1 MLRKFHSVSIAE
13 FNRFVKDFKF
23 TRRITEVHLHH
34 TWRPTIENYNGHD
47 TILGMWRYHTQ
58 TRGWSDI
65 GQHVTIAPDG
75 MIWIGRNFN
84 WSPASAK
91 GFNGNRSAGP
101 FMIEVIGDFD
111 HGREALAGDQKRS
124 VLAVIKC
131 IQKNDNLKASN
142 LRFHREMSTKTCPG
156 QSVDKAQLIA
166 DIERFSFSSDEART
180 DRSAPYPPSASRVG
194 ELIESMKPDSTQ
206 TDTDEMSDAEHSTEH
221 EPLSGFSGSARGEN
235 PINDAMLDRLADHA
249 VLLNNGR
256 FSQSNMLD
264 TTKGDVDRIFN
275 VLIPREIE
283 VAKHKNRKAIILFY
297 AHGGLVKEAR
307 ALSIAAKQVDFWRN
321 NNVYPVFFIWKTGL
335 AETLKN
341 LVQDSKN
348 KSTTGSRGL
357 IGDITDEAVEEL
369 SRIIGGDTIWAGMKD
384 NARISNEKSGGG
396 EYIAGKIAA
405 LVSRHANDV
414 EIHTVGHSAGSIFN
428 AHFMKSIIDK
438 GGWIKSAHF
447 LAPAI
452 SRKDFNKNVAPF
464 LGDSI
469 GHLTLFTMIK
479 RLEKADTVAGI
490 YRKSLLYLVYG
501 ALEDKRNTDI
511 LGLELSLR
519 SNRKLT
525 KLFGLGKKSSKLAE
539 VVWSPS
545 NDIAGGSASQ
555 SKSHGGFDDDPATMQ
570 SVARRILDKRGGEP
584 IPPFPENGSRDPGG
598 PDGPGSDYW
607 RDQFDFPQSLEY
619 LQQQSSENPPS
630 SATSAPFSESGS
642 SSSTTFSG
650 NRRAL
655 CIGIDAYT
663 SSPLNGCVNDAKL
676 WRQTLQ
682 GLGFETQMMLDNEAT
697 GENILSAVGNLIRN
711 SSAGDNLVIQ
721 FAGHGTQFL
730 DSSGDEREGDTPG
743 YDECLCAVDCDFKEA
758 GLVIDDDLRRKI
770 DQLPDQVRL
779 TCFFDCC
786 HSGTATR
793 VAQLRSRASGGSN
806 RKARRLVATP
816 QMKALYQQKIAGM
829 YKARSTV
836 SSTQK
841 EVLFSACRSSELAYE
856 KNGQGDFT
864 RIATDVMK
872 RRAGSMNN
880 VDFLEFVLQ
889 KFGDDRAQ
897 TPELDCEASLRK
909 QSFLAD

>member
-1 MLRKFHSVSIAE
+1 MSRKFHSVSIAE

-23 TRRITEVHLHH
+23 TRRVTEVHVHH
-34 TWRPTIENYNGHD
+34 TWRPTKKNYNGHD

-58 TRGWSDI
+58 TCGWSDI

-75 MIWIGRNFN
+75 KIWLCRNFN

-91 GFNGNRSAGP
+91 GFNGNNSAGP
-101 FMIEVIGDFD
+101 FMIEIIGDFD

-131 IQKNDNLKASN
+131 IQKKNNLGASN

-156 QSVDKAQLIA
+156 ESLDKAQLIV
-166 DIERFSFSSDEART
+166 DIERFSFSNDEARS
-180 DRSAPYPPSASRVG
+180 DRSAPFPPSASRVG
-194 ELIESMKPDSTQ
+194 ELIESMKPDTAQ
-206 TDTDEMSDAEHSTEH
+206 TDDMSDAEHSTEH
-221 EPLSGFSGSARGEN
+221 EPLSNFSGAARGED
-235 PINDAMLDRLADHA
+235 PINDAMLDQLADHA

-283 VAKHKNRKAIILFY
+283 VAKHEKRKAKILFY
-297 AHGGLVKEAR
+297 AHGGLVKETR
-307 ALSIAAKQVDFWRN
+307 ALGIAAKQLDYWRSVK
-321 NNVYPVFFIWKTGL
+321 VYPVFFIWKTGL

-341 LVQDSKN
+341 LVQDANSKTE
-348 KSTTGSRGL
+348 SGSRGL

-369 SRIIGGDTIWAGMKD
+369 SRLIGGDTIWTGMKD
-384 NARISNEKSGGG
+384 NACIANENAGGG

-405 LVSRHANDV
+405 LINQHPNDI
-414 EIHTVGHSAGSIFN
+414 EIHTLGHSAGSIFN
-428 AHFMKSIIDK
+428 AHFMKSIINK
-438 GGWIKSAHF
+438 GGNVKTAHF

-452 SRKDFNKNVAPF
+452 SRKEFNKKVAPF

-490 YRKSLLYLVYG
+490 YRKSLLYLIYG

-519 SNRKLT
+519 GNRKLS
-525 KLFGLGKKSSKLAE
+525 KLFGLGKAPSKKAE

-545 NDIAGGSASQ
+545 NDMAGGSASQ

-584 IPPFPENGSRDPGG
+584 IPPFPENGGRGPGG
-598 PDGPGSDYW
+598 SSGPGGDYW
-607 RDQFDFPQSLEY
+607 RDQFELPPSLEY
-619 LQQQSSENPPS
+619 LQQKPS
-630 SATSAPFSESGS
+630 DVPS
-642 SSSTTFSG
+642 SSSSFGLNPDTSSNITSSSGSSG

-663 SSPLNGCVNDAKL
+663 NSPLSGCVNDAVL
-676 WRQTLQ
+676 WQQTLQ
-682 GLGFETQMMLDNEAT
+682 GLGFNTQIMRDDEAT
-697 GENILSAVGNLIRN
+697 GENILSAIDELIGN

-721 FAGHGTQFL
+721 FSGHGTQFL
-730 DSSGDEREGDTPG
+730 DSSGDEQDGDTPG
-743 YDECLCAVDCDFKEA
+743 FDECLCAVDCDFKEA
-758 GLVIDDDLRRKI
+758 GLVIDDELRRSI
-770 DQLPDQVRL
+770 DRLPDQVQL

-806 RKARRLVATP
+806 RKARRLVPTAH
-816 QMKALYQQKIAGM
+816 MKALYQQKIAGIRN
-829 YKARSTV
+829 ARSSV
-836 SSTQK
+836 SSIQK

-864 RIATDVMK
+864 RIATQILANG
-872 RRAGSMNN
+872 AGKLSN
-880 VDFLEFVLQ
+880 VEFLESVLQ
-889 KFGDDRAQ
+889 KFGEDRAQ
-897 TPELDCEASLRK
+897 TPEIDCEARSRK
-909 QSFLAD
+909 QPLLGG